1 MSEITPILITSP
13 CQRSGSTLLVRLL
26 NSTSNTLI
34 YGENAANDISF
45 LVNQLTHKKL
55 FLMHDKNQRDL
66 LLKSMLEGNVN
77 QWIPDLLPK
86 VDDYLE
92 SMEKA
97 FLMHIQFF
105 QDYAKKE
112 NRSVWGI
119 KQPGWTGG
127 NINVLKSCL
136 PNSKVVY
143 IYRDMEACVKSAKG
157 IQMINNFDEARM
169 FLQEYLQSYN
179 TVMQLPDSDNL
190 LKISF
195 SDLVKEPKKT
205 ISKIAAFTG
214 AQDID
219 EEIMKIK
226 VNTYFGD
233 ARSPQSNDGYISPS
247 ELSEEEISLIKE
259 AKGKMINN
267 SF

>member
-1 MSEITPILITSP
+1 MNKIAPVLITSP

-26 NSTSNTLI
+26 NSSPNTLI

-55 FLMHDKNQRDL
+55 FLGHDKIQRDML
-66 LLKSMLEGNVN
+66 LQSMLDGNVN

-86 VDDYLE
+86 VDDYLS

-105 QDYAKKE
+105 QKYAEKE
-112 NRSVWGI
+112 NRNVWGV

-136 PNSKVVY
+136 PYSKIIY
-143 IYRDMEACVKSAKG
+143 IYRDMETCVKSAKG
-157 IQMINNFDEARM
+157 IQMINNFDEARI
-169 FLQEYLQSYN
+169 FLQGYLESYN
-179 TVMQLPDSDNL
+179 TVMQLPNSENL

-195 SDLVKEPKKT
+195 NDLVEKPNEI
-205 ISKIAAFTG
+205 ISKIEAFTG
-214 AQDID
+214 AKDID
-219 EEIMKIK
+219 QKIMQIK

-233 ARSPQSNDGYISPS
+233 SRSPQSNDGYISPL
-247 ELSEEEISLIKE
+247 ELSEDEINLIKE
-259 AKGKMINN
+259 AEEKK
-267 SF
+267 SLYK